1 MSGEREFPT
10 NPEGS
15 EAPFGPTLTLPATVL
30 NMRQGDVFPEVFCRS
45 RKKYVKLEPE
55 EWVRQHWLA
64 YLTDGLGYPAG
75 LVAVEC
81 PLKLNGMKRRAD
93 IVCHNRA
100 GKPIL
105 MVECKAPEVS
115 LDEKV
120 YQQAARYN
128 MVLQVPVLVISNGIQ
143 HHALQFFKDRMPQ
156 FLMTIPSFS
165 ELESPGVTGSEGPWK
180 GSD

>member
-1 MSGEREFPT
+1 MSGERELPT
-10 NPEGS
+10 NPEAS
-15 EAPFGPTLTLPATVL
+15 FGPPLTLPPAALTL
-30 NMRQGDVFPEVFCRS
+30 RQGEAFTEVFCRS

-64 YLTDGLGYPAG
+64 YLTDALGYPPG

-93 IVCHNRA
+93 IVCHERQ
-100 GKPIL
+100 GRPLL
-105 MVECKAPEVS
+105 MVECKAPDVV

-128 MVLQVPVLVISNGIQ
+128 MVLQVPVLVISNGVQ
-143 HHALQFFKDRMPQ
+143 HHALQFFPDRMPQ
-156 FLMTIPSFS
+156 FLMSIPSFS
-165 ELESPGVTGSEGPWK
+165 ELDSASL
-180 GSD
+180 

>member
-1 MSGEREFPT
+1 MWAKVSRRNFVNMSGERELPT
-10 NPEGS
+10 NP
-15 EAPFGPTLTLPATVL
+15 EAPFGPPLTLPPAALT
-30 NMRQGDVFPEVFCRS
+30 MREGESFTEVFCRS

-64 YLTDGLGYPAG
+64 YLTDALGYPPG

-93 IVCHNRA
+93 IVCHDRS
-100 GKPIL
+100 GRPLL
-105 MVECKAPEVS
+105 MVECKAPNVA

-128 MVLQVPVLVISNGIQ
+128 MVLQVPVLVISNGVQ
-143 HHALQFFKDRMPQ
+143 HHALQFFPDRMPQ
-156 FLMTIPSFS
+156 FLMSIPSFS
-165 ELESPGVTGSEGPWK
+165 ELDSASL
-180 GSD
+180 

>member
-1 MSGEREFPT
+1 MSGERELPT
-10 NPEGS
+10 NPEAS
-15 EAPFGPTLTLPATVL
+15 FGPPLTLPPAALTL
-30 NMRQGDVFPEVFCRS
+30 REGEAFTEVFCRS

-64 YLTDGLGYPAG
+64 YLTDALGYPPG

-93 IVCHNRA
+93 IVCHDRQ
-100 GKPIL
+100 GKPLL
-105 MVECKAPEVS
+105 MVECKAPDVA

-128 MVLQVPVLVISNGIQ
+128 MVLQVPVLVISNGVQ
-143 HHALQFFKDRMPQ
+143 HHALQFFPDRMPQ
-156 FLMTIPSFS
+156 FLMSIPSFS
-165 ELESPGVTGSEGPWK
+165 ELDSASL
-180 GSD
+180 

>member
-1 MSGEREFPT
+1 MSGERELPT
-10 NPEGS
+10 NPPRPGS
-15 EAPFGPTLTLPATVL
+15 PFGPPLTLPAAAL
-30 NMRQGDVFPEVFCRS
+30 NLRQGESHPEVFCRS
-45 RKKYVKLEPE
+45 RRRYVKLEPE

-64 YLTDGLGYPAG
+64 YLTDGLGYPGG

-100 GKPIL
+100 GRPLL
-105 MVECKAPEVS
+105 MVECKAPDIA

-143 HHALQFFKDRMPQ
+143 HHALQFFSDRMPQ
-156 FLMTIPSFS
+156 FLMAIPSFA
-165 ELESPGVTGSEGPWK
+165 ELEGGNSPSPATASG
-180 GSD
+180 

>member
-1 MSGEREFPT
+1 MSGERELPT
-10 NPEGS
+10 NPERS
-15 EAPFGPTLTLPATVL
+15 EAPFGPPLTLPPTALT
-30 NMRQGDVFPEVFCRS
+30 MRQGEAFAEVLCRS
-45 RKKYVKLEPE
+45 RRKYVKLEPE

-64 YLTDGLGYPAG
+64 YLTDFLGYPAG

-81 PLKLNGMKRRAD
+81 PLKINGMKRRAD

-100 GKPIL
+100 GRPLL
-105 MVECKAPEVS
+105 MVECKAPEIA

-128 MVLQVPVLVISNGIQ
+128 MVLQVPVLVISNGVQ
-143 HHALQFFKDRMPQ
+143 HHALQFFPDRMPQ

-165 ELESPGVTGSEGPWK
+165 DLEADAAGLSH
-180 GSD
+180 